1 MTGDIA
7 QPGLPPQLGSA
18 TSGSRS
24 PAVGINYG
32 TVHTGDVRVQTPV
45 ALPPPVDLPTPHGM
59 HNLPRPASHR
69 FVGREDETANLKRAL
84 HPRNARTATQVV
96 TQTVSGLGGIGKS
109 SLALHYAHGHR
120 TEYTAVWWINAGI
133 PETITASLAQ
143 LTARLTP
150 GIDASTIASD
160 VLAEWALAWLET
172 HPGWLLV
179 FDNATDPH
187 HLAPYLARLTG
198 GSHLITSRLTQG
210 WDALADEPL
219 HLDVLALEAAA
230 GLLCHLASR
239 NDAAEHS
246 AAAGLAAELG
256 CLPLA
261 LEQAGTYIRRT
272 RNTFSGYLERFRAQ
286 TARMLA
292 TPGNGDPHSTTI
304 ARTWRVTVDTIAGRD
319 PLAVRLLQ
327 IMAWFAPNEIP
338 RDLLDGLANDPG
350 AEADALALLAD
361 FSMITLTETAAATHR
376 LVQAV
381 ARTPDPDDPHRTEHA
396 IAEARAT
403 STSLLMAALPQVP
416 ENNPTGWPRWR
427 DLLPHI
433 ETHLTHF
440 HTDTTDTALILHGTS
455 RFLLSQRQ
463 PVQATAY
470 AERAAAASARLYGED
485 HPTTLAC
492 RHSLARA
499 YQMAENLN
507 QAISLHEQTLTDSVR
522 TLGEDHPH
530 TLIYRH
536 SLAGAQLNA
545 GNLARAIPLYEQ
557 TLTDHIRV
565 LGDDHPNTLISRY
578 SLASAYQ
585 AAGDPDRAIPLHQQT
600 LTDQIRILGE
610 DHPQTLNS
618 RNTLAYSFELKG
630 DLVRAVRLFKQTLDG
645 RIRILGKDHPDTL
658 TSRNN
663 LAGIYLAAGNLGRAI
678 PLYEQTLTDHIRV
691 LGEDHPQTLTSRNN
705 LAGAYEAAGDP
716 DRAIPLHK
724 RTLTDRVRILGE
736 DHPDTLASRNNLAHA
751 YKGAG
756 DLNRAI
762 PLYEQTLTACVRVLG
777 EDHPTTRTVRDNLRQ
792 ARSDSA

>member
-1 MTGDIA
+1 
-7 QPGLPPQLGSA
+7 
-18 TSGSRS
+18 
-24 PAVGINYG
+24 
-32 TVHTGDVRVQTPV
+32 
-45 ALPPPVDLPTPHGM
+45 M
-59 HNLPRPASHR
+59 HNLPRPVSHR
-69 FVGREDETANLKRAL
+69 FVGREEETANLKRAL
-84 HPRNARTATQVV
+84 HPGNAPAATQVV

-109 SLALHYAHGHR
+109 SLALHYAHSHLR
-120 TEYTAVWWINAGI
+120 EYTAVWWINAETS
-133 PETITASLAQ
+133 ETITVSLAQ
-143 LTARLTP
+143 LTARLTA

-160 VLAEWALAWLET
+160 VLAEWALGWLET

-198 GSHLITSRLTQG
+198 GSHLVTSRLTHG

-219 HLDVLALEAAA
+219 HLDVLGLEAAA
-230 GLLCHLASR
+230 GLLCHLTSR
-239 NDAAEHS
+239 NDAAEHT

-261 LEQAGTYIRRT
+261 LEQAGTYVRRT
-272 RNTFSGYLERFRAQ
+272 RSTLSGYLERFRAQ

-304 ARTWRVTVDTIAGRD
+304 ARTWRVTIDTIAGRD

-327 IMAWFAPNEIP
+327 IMAWLAPNEIP
-338 RDLLDGLANDPG
+338 RDLLDGLADEPG

-381 ARTPDPDDPHRTEHA
+381 ARTPDPDDPHRTEGA
-396 IAEARAT
+396 ITEARAT
-403 STSLLMAALPQVP
+403 STSLLMAALPQDP
-416 ENNPTGWPRWR
+416 ETNPTGWPRWR

-463 PVQATAY
+463 PAPATAY
-470 AERAAAASARLYGED
+470 AERAAAASARLHSED
-485 HPTTLAC
+485 HPITLAC

-499 YQMAENLN
+499 YQLAENLN
-507 QAISLHEQTLTDSVR
+507 QAISLHEQNLADSIR
-522 TLGEDHPH
+522 ILGTDHPH

-536 SLAGAQLNA
+536 SLAAAHFNA

-565 LGDDHPNTLISRY
+565 LGTDHPDTLTSRH
-578 SLASAYQ
+578 SLANAYL
-585 AAGDPDRAIPLHQQT
+585 AAGDPDRAIPLHQQI
-600 LTDQIRILGE
+600 LTDRVRILGK
-610 DHPQTLNS
+610 DHPHTLNCC
-618 RNTLAYSFELKG
+618 NDLAHSYELKG
-630 DLVRAVRLFKQTLDG
+630 DLVRAVRLFRQTLDD
-645 RIRILGKDHPDTL
+645 RVRILGTDHPDTL
-658 TSRNN
+658 ASRNN
-663 LAGIYLAAGNLGRAI
+663 LAGIYLAARNLRRAI
-678 PLYEQTLTDHIRV
+678 PLYEQILTDSIRV
-691 LGEDHPQTLTSRNN
+691 LGEDHPQTLISRNN
-705 LAGAYEAAGDP
+705 LAVAYKAAGDP
-716 DRAIPLHK
+716 DRAIPLHQQI
-724 RTLTDRVRILGE
+724 LTDRVRILGK

-777 EDHPTTRTVRDNLRQ
+777 EDHPMTRTVRDNLRQ
-792 ARSDSA
+792 ARSDPA